1 MEHSRN
7 ADIKVIFAL
16 TLVHF
21 IGDFYYSFVNPL
33 LPVFVDKF
41 SLTLTQVGLIAGISR
56 LLAFVVQPWVGY
68 FADRF
73 RTRFFVLGGPL
84 LAVIFISLVGI
95 APNFLVL
102 ILFISFGAIGTSM
115 FHPTSAGMVST
126 PSGKHYGFSMSIFN
140 MGGTLAFGVGP
151 LFITY
156 FVSTYGLEASPF
168 TILFGLVVV
177 AILFKIIPLPQ
188 QEPLRNLGLIGTIKE
203 VLGTV
208 WRSIIL
214 IWVIM
219 VLRSF
224 VTQSFSTF
232 IPVLYAKEGYSLVS
246 IGSIVSILTMA
257 GAISGLLAGHLSDRI
272 GYKPIFYFAHGL
284 ATPSLYLLL
293 YLPGNW
299 VFFSAFL
306 VGFFSMATLPLGL
319 AMALELAPKGKSII
333 ASLMMGLA
341 FGTGGMITPLVG
353 KLADIFSIRSVL
365 FFLAIIPLLTVGLI
379 FLLPEKKL
387 KQS

>member
-1 MEHSRN
+1 MEHSSSTN
-7 ADIKVIFAL
+7 TKVIFAL
-16 TLVHF
+16 ALVHF

-33 LPVFVDKF
+33 LPAFVDKY
-41 SLTLTQVGLIAGISR
+41 SLTLTQVGLIAAISR
-56 LLAFVVQPWVGY
+56 LLAFIIQPWVGY

-84 LAVIFISLVGI
+84 FAVIFISLVGI
-95 APNFLVL
+95 APNFLIL
-102 ILFISFGAIGTSM
+102 LLFISFGAIGTSM
-115 FHPTSAGMVST
+115 FHPPSAGMVST
-126 PSGKHYGFSMSIFN
+126 YSGKHSGFSMSIFN
-140 MGGTLAFGVGP
+140 MGGTFAFGVGP

-156 FVSTYGLEASPF
+156 FVSNYGLGVSPF
-168 TILFGLVVV
+168 TMLFGLVVI
-177 AILFKIIPLPQ
+177 AILFKITPLPR
-188 QEPLRNLGLIGTIKE
+188 QEPLGDLGLLDTLKE

-208 WRSIIL
+208 WKSIVL

-219 VLRSF
+219 VLRAFTSDSF
-224 VTQSFSTF
+224 MTYM
-232 IPVLYAKEGYSLVS
+232 PVLYAKEGYSLVS
-246 IGSIVSILTMA
+246 IGSLISIMTVA
-257 GAISGLLAGHLSDRI
+257 GAISGLMAGHLSDRF
-272 GYKPIFYFAHGL
+272 GYKPIFHIAHTL

-299 VFFSAFL
+299 VFFSAFW

-319 AMALELAPKGKSII
+319 AMALELAPKGKSMI

-341 FGTGGMITPLVG
+341 WGTGGMIIPLVG

-365 FFLAIIPLLTVGLI
+365 FFVAMIPLLSNSLI
-379 FLLPEKKL
+379 SLLPAKKL